1 MALKT
6 YVGARYAPRFMG
18 AWDRAN
24 EYAALSVVYHDNQ
37 SYVSRKTVPAETEIT
52 NTGFWIRSSDWNA
65 QVDEY
70 RNQVDAYDE
79 KVVQYNQNVEA
90 YNAAANQFFDETIHA
105 YNTKED
111 MVNDESV
118 KVGYT
123 LITCGETAIGDG
135 GGSFYQVVE
144 ETSSGAVALKN
155 GLFAKKFQLMPE
167 RFNRYTADSL
177 ANFIDFPAVRG
188 DIIDNSNIFSA
199 TFSQVY
205 LPDSKNKS
213 TATMSKKLF
222 GVIKTAMYINDV
234 TDIENYNVNDYNYF
248 LLKVNG
254 GTYKRYKI
262 LDFMPISTNLNN
274 DTPPDIYLLP
284 NTVCANRLP
293 ANYSFLT
300 RLHIARTT
308 ADYTINMDGCPF
320 TWLKLSVG
328 IGDKTATS
336 DGITAV
342 RAHPTPFTI
351 NIHYSAVSDTLSI
364 TTENAIGTTIGNCSY
379 TEGSTGTTYA
389 DITGTFINHPFKIT
403 SSTTNLTLSLG
414 YCGGVPTGLLLNGA
428 FKNFILPVNN
438 TTDSNK
444 TINVKC
450 VFAINDSVT
459 EKTVNVTMPSGL
471 SGFLVEPYYNVTPT
485 ASVFNVK
492 LTQLW

>member
-167 RFNRYTADSL
+167 RFNRYSVSNVTDLTNMSLAVGDEVNFIGTSGAPVDGYDLSNNDIKLPFAIHSAIYMGEAVSVADTNDNTLIKFNKDNKVFKINTVTPYMRCNQDVTLTLLPENYGYNYSVIIDHPAHAAKDSYVIGTEKEYLLKFQGNSAITKTIKVKTPSTEAETITLMPMSCDYYVTLKYNGEGITTTVYPVGGQCVIPEPATNSAGASNTFKLKINGHSSFYQPVFLGSTADSL
-177 ANFIDFPAVRG
+177 ILDFDTLRFYCSETDTP
-188 DIIDNSNIFSA
+188 ILITCYIPFN
-199 TFSQVY
+199 
-205 LPDSKNKS
+205 NKS
-213 TATMSKKLF
+213 TSTVRVYPTGTLLIN
-222 GVIKTAMYINDV
+222 GNLKT
-234 TDIENYNVNDYNYF
+234 
-248 LLKVNG
+248 
-254 GTYKRYKI
+254 
-262 LDFMPISTNLNN
+262 
-274 DTPPDIYLLP
+274 
-284 NTVCANRLP
+284 
-293 ANYSFLT
+293 
-300 RLHIARTT
+300 
-308 ADYTINMDGCPF
+308 
-320 TWLKLSVG
+320 
-328 IGDKTATS
+328 
-336 DGITAV
+336 
-342 RAHPTPFTI
+342 
-351 NIHYSAVSDTLSI
+351 IHYRG
-364 TTENAIGTTIGNCSY
+364 NTTI
-379 TEGSTGTTYA
+379 
-389 DITGTFINHPFKIT
+389 
-403 SSTTNLTLSLG
+403 
-414 YCGGVPTGLLLNGA
+414 
-428 FKNFILPVNN
+428 
-438 TTDSNK
+438 
-444 TINVKC
+444 
-450 VFAINDSVT
+450 
-459 EKTVNVTMPSGL
+459 PSGSSFWMMMLGL
-471 SGFLVEPYYNVTPT
+471 SNGEITFTPE
-485 ASVFNVK
+485 K
-492 LTQLW
+492 LG